1 MRDSEQ
7 TVRELS
13 GLLQAARGEAQ
24 VTCIRLVCL
33 FPAHDQTMM
42 LDHRWALHPT
52 SSQTPIPP
60 PPLKALRGELVAAQ
74 ADREEVEAHVSV
86 LEDALAEAE
95 VGGWIDHLFESP
107 SSLLGF

>member
-1 MRDSEQ
+1 MTTDGRC
-7 TVRELS
+7 T
-13 GLLQAARGEAQ
+13 
-24 VTCIRLVCL
+24 
-33 FPAHDQTMM
+33 
-42 LDHRWALHPT
+42 LHPHKHP
-52 SSQTPIPP
+52 SP